1 LTTRHTYATAD
12 TLRDYLAGTS
22 YSSSWTSDAGAIR
35 RILESASRR
44 IDDYCGG
51 GTFGPQT
58 ETRYYDIGRGSLRQ
72 SPQYQTVTIA
82 DGIGSSTSTPGVVP
96 LDGWLASPT
105 TVTAYG
111 ATDRATS
118 ETLTEGHA
126 NDFFLVPYNFSPKTI
141 LKLNEDTAKGL
152 DAGQQTLSILGSWG
166 YTTDTVSVTTSDAI
180 TSTTAT
186 SVSVTAATDLGPAQA
201 ILIDSEQ
208 LYITSISGNTLTV
221 ERGVN
226 GSTAATH
233 SGGASVYRYDYPELV
248 VQACLDLSKIIFR
261 DRDLGAVSSVTMRS
275 TIGSGEP
282 FITGALGEIN
292 SILSTLDQYRVAG
305 TSNGVFF

>member
-1 LTTRHTYATAD
+1 VATRHTYATSD
-12 TLRDYLAGTS
+12 DLRDYLAGTS
-22 YSSSWTSDAGAIR
+22 YSSGWTEDAGAIR
-35 RILESASRR
+35 RILEASSRR

-58 ETRYYDIGRGSLRQ
+58 QTRYYDIGSGALRQ
-72 SPQYQTVTIA
+72 SPQYTTA
-82 DGIGSSTSTPGVVP
+82 TDRGDLSSTVSTVGVIP
-96 LDGWLASPT
+96 LDGWLISPT

-126 NDFFLVPYNFSPKTI
+126 NDFWLMPYNFAPKTI
-141 LKLNEDTAKGL
+141 LKLNEDTTKGL
-152 DAGQQTLSILGSWG
+152 DAGQQTLSILAEWG
-166 YTTDTVSVTTSDAI
+166 YTSNTASVTTSDAI

-186 SVSVTAATDLGPAQA
+186 SASVTSATNLGPAQV

-208 LYITSISGNTLTV
+208 LYITAISGNTLTV

-233 SGGASVYRYDYPELV
+233 SGGATVYRYDYPELV
-248 VQACLDLSKIIFR
+248 VQACLDLSKIVFR
-261 DRDLGAVSSVTMRS
+261 DRDLGTAT
-275 TIGSGEP
+275 TIGSGDAA
-282 FITGALGEIN
+282 ITSAEGEIQ
-292 SILSTLDQYRVAG
+292 SILMTLAQYRVAA
-305 TSNGVFF
+305 TSNGVMF